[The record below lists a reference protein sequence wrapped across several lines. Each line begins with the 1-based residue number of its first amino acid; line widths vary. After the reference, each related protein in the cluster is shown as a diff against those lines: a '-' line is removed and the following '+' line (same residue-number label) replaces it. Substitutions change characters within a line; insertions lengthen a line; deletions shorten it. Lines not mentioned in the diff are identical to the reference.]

1 LSESSSVILRK
12 RFSVR
17 FVIGGTPLMSDLDSS
32 SASILD
38 APSWAKRR
46 EPASP
51 LTADIA
57 DAFPLVIK
65 LLVRLVYASS
75 SRSDIS
81 DSDSSLL
88 LRL

>member
-1 LSESSSVILRK
+1 V
-12 RFSVR
+12 
-17 FVIGGTPLMSDLDSS
+17 
-32 SASILD
+32 
-38 APSWAKRR
+38 
-46 EPASP
+46 
-51 LTADIA
+51 

-75 SRSDIS
+75 SRSEIS